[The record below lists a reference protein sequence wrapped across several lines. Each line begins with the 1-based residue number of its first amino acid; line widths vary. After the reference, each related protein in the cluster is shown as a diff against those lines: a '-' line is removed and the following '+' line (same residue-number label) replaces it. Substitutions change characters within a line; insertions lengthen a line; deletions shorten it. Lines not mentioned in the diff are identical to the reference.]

1 MTPFTLER
9 FYNLDIFETCLET
22 CLVPVPKLR
31 QVVTMDNTTFHK
43 SGRIE
48 QLIREA
54 SCQVLYL
61 PPYFPDLNRIEKC

>member
-1 MTPFTLER
+1 MRPA
-9 FYNLDIFETCLET
+9 CLET
-22 CLVPVPKLR
+22 CLVPVLKLG
-31 QVVTMDNTTFHK
+31 QVVTMDNATFHK

-61 PPYFPDLNRIEKC
+61 PPSSPDLNQIEKC